1 MRPLTLLF
9 LFLITTTAALAQ
21 PPQPQQRRGP
31 ALPAP
36 LAIDDHTGFTS
47 IFDGTMKGWDGDTKF
62 WRAENNSLIGE
73 TSPENKLTRNTF
85 LVWRGGSPKNF
96 ELKLDF
102 KMNSTNS
109 GIQYRSV
116 ELPEVGQWVM
126 KGYQADID
134 FQNTYSGQI
143 YEERGRG
150 FLAMRGQATVVGE
163 DGKPRVIGA
172 IKNGDD
178 LKGIIKIND
187 WNTLHVI
194 ARGNILMQVL
204 NGQLSSVVIDDDANG
219 RKLEGLI
226 GFQIHVGPPMKVEF
240 RNIFLKTLP

>member
-1 MRPLTLLF
+1 MRFIWALVLAGALTG
-9 LFLITTTAALAQ
+9 TVWAQ
-21 PPQPQQRRGP
+21 QAQRRGP
-31 ALPAP
+31 NMPEP
-36 LAIDDHTGFTS
+36 LVVNDNTGFMP
-47 IFDGTMKGWDGDTKF
+47 IFDGTLKGWDGDPKF
-62 WRAENNSLIGE
+62 WRAENNTIVGE
-73 TSPENKLTRNTF
+73 TTPENKLGRNTF
-85 LVWRGGSPKNF
+85 LVWRGGQPKNF
-96 ELKLDF
+96 ELKLEF

-116 ELPEVGQWVM
+116 ELPEVGQWAM

-150 FLAMRGQATVVGE
+150 FLALRGQATHIGE
-163 DGKPRVIGA
+163 NGQKKVFAQIKDG
-172 IKNGDD
+172 ND
-178 LKGIIKIND
+178 LKGILKIND

-194 ARGNILMQVL
+194 ARGNVLMQVV
-204 NGQLSSVVIDDDANG
+204 NGQLASVVIDDDAQG

-240 RNIFLKTLP
+240 RNVWLKTLP

>member
-1 MRPLTLLF
+1 MRSLMLVLLMS
-9 LFLITTTAALAQ
+9 AVVAAQ
-21 PPQPQQRRGP
+21 PAPRRGP
-31 ALPAP
+31 ALPEP
-36 LAIDDHTGFTS
+36 LVVDDHAGFVS
-47 IFDGTMKGWDGDTKF
+47 IFDGSMKGWDGDAKF
-62 WRAENNSLIGE
+62 WRAENNALIGE
-73 TSPENKLTRNTF
+73 TTPENKLPRNTF

-109 GIQYRSV
+109 GIQYRSI
-116 ELPEVGQWVM
+116 ELPDVGQWVM

-150 FLAMRGQATVVGE
+150 FLAMRGQAAYVGE
-163 DGKPRVIGA
+163 GARPRVIA
-172 IKNGDD
+172 NIKNGDD
-178 LKGIIKIND
+178 LKGIIRIND

-194 ARGNILMQVL
+194 ARGSVLMQVL
-204 NGQLSSVVIDDDANG
+204 NGQLTSVLIDDDTQG

-226 GFQIHVGPPMKVEF
+226 GFQVHVGPPMKVEF
-240 RNIFLKTLP
+240 RNIYLKTLP

>member
-1 MRPLTLLF
+1 MRLLTLLF
-9 LFLITTTAALAQ
+9 AIAATAFAQ
-21 PPQPQQRRGP
+21 PAPPAQRRGP
-31 ALPAP
+31 SLPAP
-36 LAIDDHTGFTS
+36 IAVDDRTGFTS
-47 IFDGTMKGWDGDTKF
+47 IFDGSMKGWDGDTKF

-73 TSPENKLTRNTF
+73 TSPENKLARNTF

-109 GIQYRSV
+109 GVQYRSV

-150 FLAMRGQATVVGE
+150 FLAMRGQATHVGA
-163 DGKPRVIGA
+163 DGKARVVGA

-178 LKGIIKIND
+178 VKGIIKIND

-194 ARGNILMQVL
+194 ARGNVLMQVL
-204 NGQLSSVVIDDDANG
+204 NGQLASVVIDDDESG

-226 GFQIHVGPPMKVEF
+226 GFQIHVGPSMKVEF
-240 RNIFLKTLP
+240 RNIYLKNLP